1 MRKWKTSLRG
11 VIDGRL
17 LLDTAVLIYAVESP
31 EKLSRRVAAALQND
45 TISLELS
52 AVSLTEIAIKNKVG
66 KLTFPAEVVRRAIE
80 SLGIRI
86 VPYTAEHAFH
96 LFELPLHHRD
106 PFDRQIIAQALVE
119 KIPVVTPDRTFGR
132 YEGLKLVW

>member
-66 KLTFPAEVVRRAIE
+66 KLTFPAEAVRRAIE